1 MERQVNNLRMEV
13 DSANGKR
20 EALQKPLDDLR
31 RQLTAK
37 ESELTEAGKL
47 QVVTKCSLLRVY
59 KYLFCFAPS

>member
-1 MERQVNNLRMEV
+1 MPVKFIFVSWVKFHSLRQVNNLRMEE

-20 EALQKPLDDLR
+20 EALQKSLNDLR

-47 QVVTKCSLLRVY
+47 QVVPK
-59 KYLFCFAPS
+59 